1 MEQFT
6 QAVTPIQGLVN
17 MPKEFT
23 HTIQPVDVQG
33 TDGIT
38 KDISANVQRLLMPMV
53 EKIVDIVQGNNV
65 VKPGAM

>member
-1 MEQFT
+1 
-6 QAVTPIQGLVN
+6 

-38 KDISANVQRLLMPMV
+38 KDISTNVQRLLMPMV

-65 VKPGAM
+65 VKPGAF